1 MKKNI
6 IWSLFA
12 FVIVAMLSTGF
23 VACGDDD
30 SNDSGSG
37 TKKGVVG
44 TWSGTSHSHKETLS
58 LTFKSGGSGTW
69 ISRYYD
75 SYSGTETNRGSF
87 TYEMEGK
94 YKGIIIIND
103 NKDSY
108 SYSSGHSN
116 IILFFEIEDDTMFI
130 YLEDYGDNLGWT
142 LTKQ

>member
-44 TWSGTSHSHKETLS
+44 TWSGTSHKETLS

-75 SYSGTETNRGSF
+75 SYSGTETNTGSF

-94 YKGIIIIND
+94 YKGIIIIKG

-116 IILFFEIEDDTMFI
+116 TILFFEIEDDTMFI
-130 YLEDYGDNLGWT
+130 YFDDYGDDLGWT